1 MKEIILINQYHLKKP
16 LEELGFQVTK
26 INTYEE
32 AVLDIHRRKHFNK
45 AQALGILCEM
55 ETNGS
60 YKNLIDYI
68 ESKKLNLPV
77 IVITDQH
84 NAFLKKEAFD
94 AGAADYFYYGLNLD
108 DLVYRIEQLHGLQQ
122 EQHKPAYKVNYKMP
136 IGKRVFDMVVSGFL
150 LTMFSPLFIVI
161 GLLIKLTS
169 KGPIFYSSPRVG
181 TGYKI
186 FPFYKFRSMRVNAD
200 HMIKDMQHL
209 NHYAN
214 DEVEVEKETIEDV
227 SQPMLFSDDG
237 FIDEIEYQ
245 AIKKQE
251 EKRTFVKFQN
261 DPRIT
266 KIGHFIRKTS
276 IDELPQLINVLL
288 GHMSIVGNRPLPLYE
303 AEKLTS
309 DMWALR
315 FMAPAGI
322 TGLWQVTERG
332 KANTTADSR
341 KLLDLTYAENYSVWM
356 DLKILLK
363 TPLAA
368 IQQEKV

>member
-1 MKEIILINQYHLKKP
+1 MKEIILINQRHLKKP
-16 LEELGFQVTK
+16 FAEHGFNVTLIDSFEEV
-26 INTYEE
+26 
-32 AVLDIHRRKHFNK
+32 VLDIHKRKHFNK
-45 AQALGILCEM
+45 SQATSILCEM
-55 ETNGS
+55 DTNNG
-60 YKNLIDYI
+60 YKNLISYI
-68 ESKKLNLPV
+68 NSQKVNLPV
-77 IVITDQH
+77 IVITNQH
-84 NAFLKKEAFD
+84 NLTLKKEAFE

-108 DLVYRIEQLHGLQQ
+108 DLIFRIENLDQLSEKSQ
-122 EQHKPAYKVNYKMP
+122 KPAYQINYRMP
-136 IGKRVFDMVVSGFL
+136 LGKRLFDILVSGLL
-150 LTMFSPLFIVI
+150 LTLLSPLFLIV
-161 GLLIKLTS
+161 GLLIKMTS
-169 KGPIFYSSPRVG
+169 RGPVFYSSPRVG
-181 TGYKI
+181 TGYKT

-200 HMIKDMQHL
+200 HMLKDMQHL

-214 DEVEVEKETIEDV
+214 TDQSKPSKSKVNKE
-227 SQPMLFSDDG
+227 QPMLFSDEG
-237 FIDEIEYQ
+237 FIDETAFQQLKQKEEEQ
-245 AIKKQE
+245 A
-251 EKRTFVKFQN
+251 FVKFQN

-276 IDELPQLINVLL
+276 IDELPQLVNVLL

-332 KANTTADSR
+332 KASTSTDSR
-341 KLLDLTYAENYSVWM
+341 KLLDITYAQNYSMWM